1 MQKRNYLTLP
11 KDIHLPTKD
20 GWHHYRVNIEEWTL
34 RAICAIE
41 VLELTEEDLSKPE
54 HHEKVAH
61 YCLYYSR
68 FPLRPGGVQLEVETL
83 KEVPECLIC
92 HSACPPDEE

>member
-20 GWHHYRVNIEEWTL
+20 GWHHYRVNIEAWTI
-34 RAICAIE
+34 RAIE
-41 VLELTEEDLSKPE
+41 LLELAKEDLLKPE
-54 HHEKVAH
+54 HREKVTH

-68 FPLRPGGVQLEVETL
+68 FPLRSGGVQLEVETL
-83 KEVPECLIC
+83 EGSSRVPDM
-92 HSACPPDEE
+92 P